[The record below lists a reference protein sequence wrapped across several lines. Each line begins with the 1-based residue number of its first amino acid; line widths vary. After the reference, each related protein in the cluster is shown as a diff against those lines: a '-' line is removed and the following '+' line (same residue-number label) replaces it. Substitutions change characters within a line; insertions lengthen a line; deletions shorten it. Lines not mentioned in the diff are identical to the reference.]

1 MTELCSFSLP
11 TTSLKNLNR
20 LSMQYK
26 DQLQKT
32 SFSSQRLSS
41 VMDDVSFVRLK
52 LRVVLNEVEK
62 REHKNAQKRT
72 VVVRFSHEGLLSVS
86 STSEPKRP
94 RTDVSKYC

>member
-1 MTELCSFSLP
+1 
-11 TTSLKNLNR
+11 
-20 LSMQYK
+20 
-26 DQLQKT
+26 
-32 SFSSQRLSS
+32 
-41 VMDDVSFVRLK
+41 MDDVSFVRLK

-72 VVVRFSHEGLLSVS
+72 VVVRLSHEGLLSVS